1 MRDIVCVCAC
11 VFVCV
16 CVQQAMGALQVWIID
31 VADLV
36 FADPPEVTSSSLSL
50 SLSPS
55 LSPCLVFAD
64 PPEVTTRAFMRS
76 RGSVAALIHSHP
88 PPPPPLRQVLGQ
100 GTFGTV
106 LKAEYR
112 GSTGEF
118 KRARSHRRHS
128 LPPARH
134 HHNLRW

>member
-55 LSPCLVFAD
+55 LSLLVSSS
-64 PPEVTTRAFMRS
+64 PTPQR
-76 RGSVAALIHSHP
+76 
-88 PPPPPLRQVLGQ
+88 
-100 GTFGTV
+100 
-106 LKAEYR
+106 
-112 GSTGEF
+112 
-118 KRARSHRRHS
+118 
-128 LPPARH
+128 
-134 HHNLRW
+134 